1 MAWGNNNVGPVGA
14 PIFGN
19 QPSAAGAVPGQ
30 AGNPAPTGGPT
41 IYNASFESV
50 MAAVSRGELPLN
62 TQMPSGT
69 IYAGNANS
77 GGSFA
82 GPQGNPTLL
91 QAMTQGLPQN
101 GTNGLG
107 VRSAPSP
114 ANEGT
119 AAVGIGS
126 TNAAAGAITDSGS
139 TLVVDP
145 RQVTNVPAYSNPIQ
159 YGGA

>member
-1 MAWGNNNVGPVGA
+1 MSFGNNGAGPVGA

-19 QPSAAGAVPGQ
+19 QPGGAGAVPGQ
-30 AGNPAPTGGPT
+30 AGNPAPQGGPSF
-41 IYNASFESV
+41 YNASFESV
-50 MAAVSRGELPLN
+50 MAAASRGELPLN
-62 TQMPSGT
+62 TQVPTGT
-69 IYAGNANS
+69 NFAGNAAA

-91 QAMTQGLPQN
+91 QAMSQGSQQN

-107 VRSAPSP
+107 VRSGPAP
-114 ANEGT
+114 ATEGT
-119 AAVGIGS
+119 AAINIGS
-126 TNAAAGAITDSGS
+126 SNAQAGANTDYSS

-145 RQVTNVPAYSNPIQ
+145 RQVTSVPGYSNPIQ